1 MLFDHRESESLAMLF
16 IYYFFTHFKYVYGEI
31 EYPRRI
37 RRQQRYQFSRFRGVT

>member
-31 EYPRRI
+31 SIVHLYTYENI
-37 RRQQRYQFSRFRGVT
+37 QKH